1 MKIIKGI
8 IFDLDG
14 TLIDSRKDLVSSVNL
29 TRKGY
34 KLENLDFETIV
45 SFIGNGTRKLVERSF
60 KNTDVNID
68 EAFSIYKNHYS
79 EHLVDETF
87 CYPGVKELL
96 EKAKSLSIKM
106 AVVTNKHE
114 EATCKILK
122 ILKIECYFDIILG
135 ADSMDFHKPSP
146 EPLLYVAKKW
156 NLKTDEMIMV
166 GDHWTDIAAARNA
179 GMKSVF
185 VNFGFGKLEEDKK
198 PDFFVDHPEEILNV
212 SRTSQ

>member
-1 MKIIKGI
+1 MKNIKGI

-14 TLIDSRKDLVSSVNL
+14 TLIDSRKDLVTSVNL

-34 KLENLDFETIV
+34 NLEELDFVTIV
-45 SFIGNGTRKLVERSF
+45 YFIGNGTRKLVERSF
-60 KNTDVNID
+60 ENTNVNID

-79 EHLVDETF
+79 EHLADETF

-96 EKAKSLSIKM
+96 EKAKNLSIKT

-114 EATCKILK
+114 EATRKILK
-122 ILKIECYFDIILG
+122 ILKIDCYFDIILG

-156 NLKTDEMIMV
+156 KLKQDEVIMV

-185 VNFGFGKLEEDKK
+185 VNFGFGNFMDEK
-198 PDFFVDHPEEILNV
+198 PDFFVEHPKGILM
-212 SRTSQ
+212 

>member
-1 MKIIKGI
+1 MKNIKGI

-29 TRKGY
+29 TRKDY
-34 KLENLDFETIV
+34 NLKKLDFVTIV

-60 KNTDVNID
+60 KNTDINID

-79 EHLVDETF
+79 QHLVDETF
-87 CYPGVKELL
+87 CYPGVKNLL
-96 EKAKSLSIKM
+96 EKIKNLSIKT

-114 EATCKILK
+114 EATHKILK
-122 ILKIECYFDIILG
+122 FLKIDCYFDIMLG

-146 EPLLYVAKKW
+146 KPLLYVAKKW
-156 NLKTDEMIMV
+156 NLKQDEVIMI

-185 VNFGFGKLEEDKK
+185 VNFGFGKFNDEI
-198 PDFFVDHPEEILNV
+198 PDFTIEHPKEILELIEEI
-212 SRTSQ
+212 

>member
-1 MKIIKGI
+1 MKNIKGI

-14 TLIDSRKDLVSSVNL
+14 TLIDSRKDLVTSVNL

-34 KLENLDFETIV
+34 NLEELDFVTIV

-60 KNTDVNID
+60 ENTNVNID

-79 EHLVDETF
+79 EHLADETF

-96 EKAKSLSIKM
+96 EKAKKLSIKT

-114 EATCKILK
+114 EATRKILK
-122 ILKIECYFDIILG
+122 ILKIDCYFDIILG

-156 NLKTDEMIMV
+156 KLKQEEVIMV

-179 GMKSVF
+179 GIKSVF
-185 VNFGFGKLEEDKK
+185 VNFGFGNFKDEK

-212 SRTSQ
+212 SRAS